1 MLQAQVGYWETFHL
15 QKSGKAHRCGLP
27 RKERESL
34 SLGVLKER
42 GCGTEGRGQW
52 AQQGGLG
59 LGILEISSN
68 LNNSMLL

>member
-1 MLQAQVGYWETFHL
+1 MLQAQVGYWETFLL

-52 AQQGGLG
+52 AQWGG
-59 LGILEISSN
+59 
-68 LNNSMLL
+68 